1 VYHGSHTAI
10 AREIKGTEMQ
20 LTGKTATRYVEAVE
34 RQNALAAAYNELLAA
49 QLAHD
54 QPRINAA
61 QADVDEIEGDTDY

>member
-1 VYHGSHTAI
+1 
-10 AREIKGTEMQ
+10 MQ

-54 QPRINAA
+54 QQRIDAA
-61 QADVDEIEGDTDY
+61 QIAVDEIEGDTDY